1 MSAPCN
7 KFAPLQIVLSSMVSL
22 LCMLGISATQAA
34 AKVKTPEVS
43 APVVLQPAPVVP
55 AEAQSL
61 FDEALRALQAG
72 QPEQASLALQEVAT
86 KYPTYASPLINLGL
100 LEQKANRHESA
111 ITYFKRAL
119 ERDAKSAQA
128 NVGMGLSYRHLGK
141 FKDAETAYHA
151 AIAAD
156 ASYAPAHLNLGIL
169 HDLYLQQ
176 AAPALQEYETYQSL
190 LATPDTKVAM
200 WIKDLKGRLGSALI
214 KDNTSNAGGQP

>member
-1 MSAPCN
+1 MSASCN
-7 KFAPLQIVLSSMVSL
+7 KFAPIQLVFSSLVSL
-22 LCMLGISATQAA
+22 LCVLSASTSQAA
-34 AKVKTPEVS
+34 AKAKTPEVA
-43 APVVLQPAPVVP
+43 APVVLQPAPVIP

-72 QPEQASLALQEVAT
+72 QSEQASLALQEIST

-111 ITYFKRAL
+111 IAYFKRAL
-119 ERDAKSAQA
+119 ERDARSVQA
-128 NVGMGLSYRHLGK
+128 RVGMGLSYRHLGK
-141 FKDAETAYHA
+141 FKDAEAAYHA

-200 WIKDLKGRLGSALI
+200 WIKDLRGRLGSALI
-214 KDNTSNAGGQP
+214 KDNTSNTGGQP